1 MVNVNQETYK
11 KLESLWVTK
20 RIDSEFIFNL
30 LLTPGNIVQLE
41 VSIRGKE
48 VKRGKNKSYE
58 NKCVVPESKIIPIIL
73 NSLKDGEFKSAKNLL
88 IDLKLVDS
96 EITTNGMHY
105 GIYRLDNKIEHMS
118 KGNVKYF
125 KLVQE

>member
-20 RIDSEFIFNL
+20 HIDPEFMSNVL
-30 LLTPGNIVQLE
+30 STPGNIVQLE
-41 VSIRGKE
+41 VSIRGQGF
-48 VKRGKNKSYE
+48 KRGKTKSYV
-58 NKCVVPESKIIPIIL
+58 NRCIVPESKIIPIIK
-73 NSLKDGEFKSAKNLL
+73 NSLKDGEFKSAKKLL
-88 IDLKLVDS
+88 IDLKSVDS
-96 EITTNGMHY
+96 EITPNGMHY
-105 GIYRLDNKIEHMS
+105 GIYRLGDAIEHMS

>member
-20 RIDSEFIFNL
+20 RIDSEFISNL